1 MKRCCHLFMFLAS
14 CLSFAQDSPQYRA
27 CSKQANTQYAM
38 NVCANEEAKRADDE
52 LNRIYKLLLTKV
64 RDDALATDK
73 IKAAQKAWIAYR
85 DAYIA
90 AMYPAEDKQAE
101 YGSIFPM
108 EVELLGAKLT
118 RQQTAALREI
128 LKQYQ
133 TEGHR

>member
-1 MKRCCHLFMFLAS
+1 
-14 CLSFAQDSPQYRA
+14 
-27 CSKQANTQYAM
+27 
-38 NVCANEEAKRADDE
+38 
-52 LNRIYKLLLTKV
+52 
-64 RDDALATDK
+64 
-73 IKAAQKAWIAYR
+73 
-85 DAYIA
+85 
-90 AMYPAEDKQAE
+90 MYPAEDKQAE